1 MKAVLAVVLL
11 VGITT
16 FAMAA
21 GEKITMTYDLGAENP
36 KWKFAAGQWVR
47 RASGGRQVLAQT
59 AATQPWAVAVL
70 EDQKFEDVDVSV
82 RFRPVSG
89 KEDASGG
96 IIFRAKDGR
105 NYFLVRANAL
115 ENNFRLYA
123 IVNGKRSTIASARVE
138 EPKLGTGHKIRVG
151 GAGTR
156 GSAGTATGRC
166 VRAAGAAGQALRLS
180 DDRRRRQL
188 PAVGSSGRGTT
199 PCDRPSDQRR
209 GQDGAGRAGRRRRR
223 VHRGRQ
229 EGLHGEL

>member
-105 NYFLVRANAL
+105 NYFLLRANAL

-138 EPKLGTGHKIRVG
+138 EPKLGTWHTIRVV
-151 GAGTR
+151 
-156 GSAGTATGRC
+156 ATGPR
-166 VRAAGAAGQALRLS
+166 VQAYLDNAPLLDHQDKTFTEGWVGLWTKADS
-180 DDRRRRQL
+180 VTEFADL
-188 PAVGSSGRGTT
+188 EVSGTPAK
-199 PCDRPSDQRR
+199 
-209 GQDGAGRAGRRRRR
+209 
-223 VHRGRQ
+223 
-229 EGLHGEL
+229 

>member
-1 MKAVLAVVLL
+1 MKAVLAVVVL

-138 EPKLGTGHKIRVG
+138 EPKLGTWHTIRVV
-151 GAGTR
+151 
-156 GSAGTATGRC
+156 ATGPR
-166 VRAAGAAGQALRLS
+166 VQAYLDNAPLLDHQDKTFTEGWVGLWTKADS
-180 DDRRRRQL
+180 VTEFADL
-188 PAVGSSGRGTT
+188 EVSGTPAK
-199 PCDRPSDQRR
+199 
-209 GQDGAGRAGRRRRR
+209 
-223 VHRGRQ
+223 
-229 EGLHGEL
+229 

>member
-1 MKAVLAVVLL
+1 MKLVVPVLL
-11 VGITT
+11 LVTAA

-21 GEKITMTYDLGAENP
+21 EERTSVKYDLGLENP
-36 KWKFAAGQWVR
+36 KWKFVAGQLVR

-138 EPKLGTGHKIRVG
+138 EPKLGTWHTIRVV
-151 GAGTR
+151 
-156 GSAGTATGRC
+156 ATGPR
-166 VRAAGAAGQALRLS
+166 VQAYLDNAALLDHQDKTFTEGWVGLWTKADSVTEFADLEVSGT
-180 DDRRRRQL
+180 
-188 PAVGSSGRGTT
+188 PAK
-199 PCDRPSDQRR
+199 
-209 GQDGAGRAGRRRRR
+209 
-223 VHRGRQ
+223 
-229 EGLHGEL
+229 

>member
-16 FAMAA
+16 FAIAA

-70 EDQKFEDVDVSV
+70 EDQKFADVDVSV
-82 RFRPVSG
+82 RFRPISG

-138 EPKLGTGHKIRVG
+138 EPKLGTWHTIRVV
-151 GAGTR
+151 
-156 GSAGTATGRC
+156 ATGPR
-166 VRAAGAAGQALRLS
+166 VQAYLDNAALLDHQDKTFAEGW
-180 DDRRRRQL
+180 
-188 PAVGSSGRGTT
+188 VGLWTKADSVTEFADLEVSGT
-199 PCDRPSDQRR
+199 S
-209 GQDGAGRAGRRRRR
+209 AK
-223 VHRGRQ
+223 
-229 EGLHGEL
+229 

>member
-1 MKAVLAVVLL
+1 MKVVLAAVLLI
-11 VGITT
+11 GTTT

-138 EPKLGTGHKIRVG
+138 EPKLGTWHTIRVV
-151 GAGTR
+151 
-156 GSAGTATGRC
+156 ATGPR
-166 VRAAGAAGQALRLS
+166 VQAYLDNAPLLDHQDKTFTEGWVGLWTKADS
-180 DDRRRRQL
+180 VTEFADL
-188 PAVGSSGRGTT
+188 EVSGTPAK
-199 PCDRPSDQRR
+199 
-209 GQDGAGRAGRRRRR
+209 
-223 VHRGRQ
+223 
-229 EGLHGEL
+229 

>member
-138 EPKLGTGHKIRVG
+138 EPKLGTWHTIRVVATG
-151 GAGTR
+151 PKVQAYLDNAPLLDHQDKTFTEGWVGLWTKADSVTEFADLEV
-156 GSAGTATGRC
+156 SGTA
-166 VRAAGAAGQALRLS
+166 AK
-180 DDRRRRQL
+180 
-188 PAVGSSGRGTT
+188 
-199 PCDRPSDQRR
+199 
-209 GQDGAGRAGRRRRR
+209 
-223 VHRGRQ
+223 
-229 EGLHGEL
+229 

>member
-89 KEDASGG
+89 KEDTSGG

-138 EPKLGTGHKIRVG
+138 EPKLGTWHTIRVV
-151 GAGTR
+151 
-156 GSAGTATGRC
+156 ATGPR
-166 VRAAGAAGQALRLS
+166 VQAYLDNAPLLDHQDKTFTDGWVGLWTKADS
-180 DDRRRRQL
+180 VTEFADL
-188 PAVGSSGRGTT
+188 EVSGTPAK
-199 PCDRPSDQRR
+199 
-209 GQDGAGRAGRRRRR
+209 
-223 VHRGRQ
+223 
-229 EGLHGEL
+229 